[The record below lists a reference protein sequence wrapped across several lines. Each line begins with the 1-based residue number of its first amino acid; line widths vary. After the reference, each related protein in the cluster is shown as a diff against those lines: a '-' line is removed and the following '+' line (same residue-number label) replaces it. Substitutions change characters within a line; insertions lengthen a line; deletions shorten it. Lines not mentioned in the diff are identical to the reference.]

1 MNMKDPYERH
11 LAEVIDVVEETS
23 NTNTYTLKF
32 VEEKVQ
38 REFSFIPGQFITI
51 SFPGVGEAM
60 FSIAS
65 AMSDGESFATTIRKV
80 GRVTTKIHEL
90 NKGDKLWVAGSYGNG
105 WPMEQL
111 QGKDILIITGGVGLP
126 SPRPIINHVEE
137 NRDDYGFLEILYGT
151 KTPLESI
158 FEREFEAWS
167 KMPRTKLSLT
177 VDFVPEGVEWK
188 HSVGVV
194 TKLLDDMVTKPRN
207 SIGLICG
214 PEVMMHFAVQDLLR
228 RGFHDEQLY
237 LSLERRMRCGIAQC
251 GHCQLGPYFVC
262 KDGPVFKYSDIRGL
276 PDCGI

>member
-1 MNMKDPYERH
+1 MKDPYERE
-11 LAEVIDVVEETS
+11 LAEVLSIKEETS
-23 NTNTYTLKF
+23 NTSTFELKF
-32 VEEKVQ
+32 IEEEKQ
-38 REFSFIPGQFITI
+38 RGFSFIPGQFIII

-65 AMSDGESFATTIRKV
+65 SMSDGESFATTIRKV
-80 GRVTTKIHEL
+80 GRVTTKIHQL
-90 NKGDKLWVAGSYGNG
+90 GAGDMVWVAGPYGNG
-105 WPMEQL
+105 WPMKQL
-111 QGKDILIITGGVGLP
+111 EGKDVLIITGGIGLP
-126 SPRPIINHVEE
+126 SPRPVVIHIEE
-137 NRDDYGFLEILYGT
+137 HREDFGFLEILYGT

-158 FEREFEAWS
+158 FEWEFEKWN

-177 VDFVPEGVEWK
+177 VDYVPDGVKWE

-194 TKLLDDMVTKPRN
+194 TTLFEEMVTKPRN
-207 SIGLICG
+207 SIVLICG
-214 PEVMMHFAVQDLLR
+214 PEVMMHFTVQDLLR
-228 RGFHDEQLY
+228 RGFHDEQIY